1 MIIYEFRYGETQ
13 PMQKLSGKIKI
24 VADKDKEYFTLSNYE
39 ESVMDRIQVLF
50 NMSYIYMFYSGKIR
64 YSLIRILPVIL
75 VIKSSIISIFDVV
88 LNPIIYI

>member
-39 ESVMDRIQVLF
+39 ESFMDRIHVLF
-50 NMSYIYMFYSGKIR
+50 NMSYIYICFIR
-64 YSLIRILPVIL
+64 GRFGIPLFKYYR
-75 VIKSSIISIFDVV
+75 
-88 LNPIIYI
+88 